1 MQKFSGINFVHS
13 ASSNS
18 AQHLQL
24 DATNMSGALG
34 VSKARSLSD
43 AITLISFGAPRVAQM
58 IIRFH
63 LAPND

>member
-1 MQKFSGINFVHS
+1 LFIAPLLTVLSIYSVI
-13 ASSNS
+13 
-18 AQHLQL
+18 
-24 DATNMSGALG
+24 ATNMSGALG
-34 VSKARSLSD
+34 VCKARSLSD